1 MHETVERPL
10 QNFFQPLGLL
20 AVSHHGKSGL
30 LYWQRIIK
38 LIHKLELI
46 DVNFS
51 PLSPGIGSV
60 ALSID
65 SYTIIDFSEK
75 LLVCSTT
82 HNARARVRRFRN
94 SMIEWCGIVIL
105 LSSIEHTHDHYQI
118 SCWIESAQAAAAAA
132 PHVWQGKVNLVQ
144 IDVCRLDLRLAIH
157 TNCSWKSIDRN

>member
-20 AVSHHGKSGL
+20 AVSRHGKSGL

-105 LSSIEHTHDHYQI
+105 LSSIEHTHTTIIKSVVESKVLKQQQLLMCGKEKWI
-118 SCWIESAQAAAAAA
+118 S
-132 PHVWQGKVNLVQ
+132 GKLMYVG
-144 IDVCRLDLRLAIH
+144 
-157 TNCSWKSIDRN
+157 